1 MKRKVFIFIKYGLL
15 IYILIFLFKIFYPV
29 NYNVPHL
36 QKRAGTQYWNLS
48 TGSKIGYTLIKAKG
62 PTKLDAVI
70 YLHGGPGGH
79 VTDKD
84 IHMLSPL
91 ADSGY
96 DVYMYDQTGS
106 GQSSRL
112 NNIEEYTVARHIA
125 DLKEIIQ
132 RTGKDKVILI
142 GQSWGSIL
150 AGLFVAD
157 YPDKIEKIIFTSPGP
172 VYPVHMALANIKAP
186 DSFHL
191 RSPYFTNAAGNEKAN
206 NIRTKAMSFIAVKF
220 GKKLT
225 SDNEADDF
233 ATYLNYEVDRS
244 TVCDTANILP
254 EDAGSGYYAG
264 VMTYNDLTKIKDKRP
279 QMKNVKIPVL
289 IMKGQCDNQKW
300 GFTQEYLQLFQNS
313 ELTVIPG
320 AGHFIAVEQP
330 ALYINTILHFLNK

>member
-1 MKRKVFIFIKYGLL
+1 MKRKGFLFIKYGLL
-15 IYILIFLFKIFYPV
+15 ICLLIFLFKILYPI
-29 NYNVPHL
+29 NYNVPHI

-48 TGSKIGYTLIKAKG
+48 TGSNIGYTLIEGKG
-62 PTKLDAVI
+62 SKKLYPVI

-79 VTDKD
+79 VTGKD
-84 IHMLSPL
+84 IQMLSPL

-96 DVYMYDQTGS
+96 DVYLYDQTGS

-112 NNIEEYTVARHIA
+112 NDIEEYTVARHIA

-132 RTGKDKVILI
+132 RTGKKKAILI

-150 AGLFVAD
+150 AALFVAD
-157 YPDKIEKIIFTSPGP
+157 NPEKIEKIIFTSPGP
-172 VYPVHMALANIKAP
+172 VYPVHMALAAIKAP

-191 RSPYFTNAAGNEKAN
+191 RNPYFTNAAGNETAN
-206 NIRTKAMSFIAVKF
+206 NLRTKAMSFIAVKF
-220 GKKLT
+220 GKRLA

-233 ATYLNYEVDRS
+233 ATYLNYEVDKS

-264 VMTYNDLTKIKDKRP
+264 VMTYNNLTKIKDKRP
-279 QMKNVKIPVL
+279 QMRNIKIPVL
-289 IMKGQCDNQKW
+289 IMKGQCDNQRW

-313 ELTVIPG
+313 QFVIIPG

-330 ALYINTILHFLNK
+330 VLYINTIQHFLNK